1 MAVYQKILQLYRGTN
16 IWDTKNIA
24 KAMVEI
30 YSGKLH
36 KELDASLRD
45 GEPIVAKYYDEG
57 QDGYIYSYGYA
68 LYNTTGTTDPYD
80 KITGSATHVWLD
92 GFDSFT
98 SAEFDKTDPIIGPYP
113 KGRVPCYESAAYI
126 RVYDGDSR
134 EYTYYELK
142 VSIETTGTPSPR
154 NLSAVYGMALVD
166 TNNSNALFIEW
177 FDSAAEAKGA
187 VSELNYEDKDLE
199 AGFVAVTNQKN
210 GKIETIHG
218 NITGANATVVTDNSY
233 AYAECVVADIP
244 EDWVWQNDSTDTSS
258 TSVPT
263 ENVDENSSKY
273 FRVGSGSSWTYYI
286 LKKNVSVTLK
296 INDNEKVVWQDNTG
310 LQTTISIQD
319 TTESE
324 QSLPSTVLKRYR
336 LRGIGDANLGDPI
349 DIYKD
354 SSLVTAYVGTMADI
368 FSNGNLT
375 ADESDVMYAWTNI
388 SEPHDKVYTKTNE
401 VTPGTDKAYI
411 KSGVNDYV
419 YTKPQDIERFENEEI
434 KVGDNTYG
442 SPTKVAAPCVIDG
455 SADSHSD
462 EESLS
467 LVYVLDDGSYQLVNI
482 SLENYLQESE
492 FGDGLQVT
500 NHVVSTKLAVDG
512 GIEFGGEAGFPTT
525 NKSLKIKIDTTDNN
539 KYYEKTNDVTPQ
551 SGTTYYTYNNS
562 TGQYDVFGGTSF
574 DSNTAYYVKDTYL
587 HISSDGLSIDQPI
600 VENRIVDKIQKV
612 LTINTEG
619 VDKDVDGNLTVKLV
633 GEDITVA
640 GKGSTNTNVDMTE
653 ITTIN
658 DVVPVYIESEPS
670 PVSAS
675 DPDYILTNVN
685 GAKVI
690 EKKTN
695 NGGYA
700 YEYYTVTNNPEY
712 IEVNGLIYKWNG
724 TYYELYYIDK
734 DTNLNDAVAIL
745 NYLTYN
751 LDMGQFVS

>member
-1 MAVYQKILQLYRGTN
+1 MAEYQKILQLYRSTN

-24 KAMVEI
+24 KAKVEI
-30 YSGKLH
+30 YAGKLH

-57 QDGYIYSYGYA
+57 QEGYTYSYGYT
-68 LYNTTGTTDPYD
+68 LYNTTGTTDPYAET
-80 KITGSATHVWLD
+80 TGHATHVWLD

-98 SAEFDKTDPIIGPYP
+98 SAEFDTTDPQIGPYP
-113 KGRVPCYESAAYI
+113 KGKVPCYESAAYI
-126 RVYDGDSR
+126 RVYDG
-134 EYTYYELK
+134 EHYTYYELK

-166 TNNSNALFIEW
+166 TNNHNTLFIEW

-187 VSELNYEDKDLE
+187 VSELNYKDKDLE

-218 NITGANATVVTDNSY
+218 NITGANATVVTDNGY
-233 AYAECVVADIP
+233 AYAECAVADIP

-258 TSVPT
+258 TAVPT

-296 INDNEKVVWQDNTG
+296 IKDNEKVVWQDNTG

-319 TTESE
+319 TTASE

-336 LRGIGDANLGDPI
+336 LRGIGDANLGVPI

-354 SSLVTAYVGTMADI
+354 SSLVTAYVGTMADT
-368 FSNGNLT
+368 FSNGHLT
-375 ADESDVMYAWTNI
+375 ADENDVMYVWTNVDD
-388 SEPHDKVYTKTNE
+388 SNDKVYTKTKE
-401 VTPGTDKAYI
+401 ITLGTDKAYI
-411 KSGVNDYV
+411 RSGVNDYV
-419 YTKPQDIERFENEEI
+419 YTKPQDIKLDGDRIVVDGEI
-434 KVGDNTYG
+434 YAD
-442 SPTKVAAPCVIDG
+442 PTEVVAPCIIDG
-455 SADSHSD
+455 SVDPHSD

-467 LVYVLDDGSYQLVNI
+467 FVYVLDDGTYQLVNI

-500 NHVVSTKLAVDG
+500 NHVVSTKLATDG
-512 GIEFGGEAGFPTT
+512 GIEFGSEAGFPTT
-525 NKSLKIKIDTTDNN
+525 NKSLKIKIDTTDTN
-539 KYYEKTNDVTPQ
+539 KYYEKTNDATPQ

-562 TGQYDVFGGTSF
+562 TGQYDVFSGQSF
-574 DSNTAYYVKDTYL
+574 DPDTTYYVKDTYL

-600 VENRIVDKIQKV
+600 VENRIVDKVQKV

-619 VDKDVDGNLTVKLV
+619 VVKDADGNLTVKLV

-640 GKGSTNTNVDMTE
+640 GIGSTNANVDMTE

-658 DVVPVYIESEPS
+658 NVVPVYIANEPS

-712 IEVNGLIYKWNG
+712 IEVNGLIYKWNS
-724 TYYELYYIDK
+724 THYELYYIDK

-751 LDMGQFVS
+751 LDMGQFAI